1 MKRTTVLLAAIVF
14 CVVGP
19 VYALYTVSDRGE
31 WPKSW
36 PKELEPLRK
45 QSRTLEGP
53 EAPDRHYAIRFTKKR
68 FQNLGFNCVSRF
80 EQRIAAASS

>member
-1 MKRTTVLLAAIVF
+1 MKRTVPFLAVIAFCALAPAYAIY
-14 CVVGP
+14 G
-19 VYALYTVSDRGE
+19 VSDTGT

-53 EAPDRHYAIRFTKKR
+53 LAPHRHYAIRFTKR
-68 FQNLGFNCVSRF
+68 GRV
-80 EQRIAAASS
+80 

>member
-1 MKRTTVLLAAIVF
+1 MKRTSALLAAIVF

-19 VYALYTVSDRGE
+19 VYAVYEVMDRGD

-53 EAPDRHYAIRFTKKR
+53 QARDRHYAMRFT
-68 FQNLGFNCVSRF
+68 
-80 EQRIAAASS
+80 